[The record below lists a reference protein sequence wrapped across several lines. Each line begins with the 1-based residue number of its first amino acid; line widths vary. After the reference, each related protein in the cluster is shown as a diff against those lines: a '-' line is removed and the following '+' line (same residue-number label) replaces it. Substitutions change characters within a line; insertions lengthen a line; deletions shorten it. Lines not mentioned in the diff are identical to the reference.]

1 MIIHI
6 LHKKKLEYGLKGF
19 QHREFGMQD
28 FTTESAVAGLIIPG
42 HASKIN
48 EWHSD
53 PWTQVPTLLAFCKGH
68 ISAFHMQSKKK
79 KKTFVP

>member
-1 MIIHI
+1 
-6 LHKKKLEYGLKGF
+6 
-19 QHREFGMQD
+19 MQD

-79 KKTFVP
+79 KKHLCPRKLKYAFPFQKPGKLEQ